1 MAASP
6 TDLEMSAEQ
15 ANLCLEDR
23 ISASRQ
29 ASYESQVGTPKDW
42 PDWKGGH
49 YRYVQ
54 EEVRRRHPMSA
65 SFTPGEPSLRL
76 GVESNQYLYRVE
88 RIDALLGRFAT
99 TTGAPIG
106 PAEVMHWI
114 SDQRSAITPGDST
127 TEMVSSPYASALSE
141 LTDFFNDERN
151 DGRPTFVAFAA
162 EFPDLELR
170 DDWAE
175 HFCKRCGLSHF
186 FTNSEVTLALFRY
199 SVNDVLDAYSVT
211 GQTMFAVPTAID
223 HPMANVY
230 FAAPRG
236 ADWGHAVG
244 LAPQDDCGHL
254 VAELIHVRIDYRAD
268 HWVAV
273 DTLSRR
279 CLPPTEV
286 DSLRSAHL
294 RCIRRM
300 PGLAAYGTGCT

>member
-1 MAASP
+1 
-6 TDLEMSAEQ
+6 
-15 ANLCLEDR
+15 
-23 ISASRQ
+23 
-29 ASYESQVGTPKDW
+29 
-42 PDWKGGH
+42 
-49 YRYVQ
+49 
-54 EEVRRRHPMSA
+54 
-65 SFTPGEPSLRL
+65 
-76 GVESNQYLYRVE
+76 
-88 RIDALLGRFAT
+88 
-99 TTGAPIG
+99 
-106 PAEVMHWI
+106 
-114 SDQRSAITPGDST
+114 
-127 TEMVSSPYASALSE
+127 MVSSPYASALSE

-199 SVNDVLDAYSVT
+199 SVNDVLNEPSYSVT

-273 DTLSRR
+273 DTLSKS
-279 CLPPTEV
+279 LPCRLQKV
-286 DSLRSAHL
+286 DFAPVSSHL
-294 RCIRRM
+294 TMHTPDAR
-300 PGLAAYGTGCT
+300 ATQAYGTGCT